1 MLDWNFKKLMPH
13 LKSAS
18 VNMQSFIQKLLSN
31 FESAPSNLWNYKVSS
46 KTKTKKICYISNK
59 RPPNCLIAKYR
70 AKVRILKFGTK
81 KALLKY
87 FGQQFWK
94 TIVIFEISTLE
105 FALLQSFVQKIKIL
119 KFGKKFGTGTWKY
132 CCHIW
137 NQRPQICLA
146 AKFGAKVKILK
157 FETKN
162 TWFGYFWT
170 GSWKLYCHILN
181 QLHRIC
187 LISKFL
193 RKTKMPKLGTNN
205 VLFEYF
211 WARIWK
217 WYCHI
222 WNQHSRICLISRF
235 LRKKTNVPYLGI
247 FGLEF

>member
-31 FESAPSNLWNYKVSS
+31 FESAPSNLWNYEVSS
-46 KTKTKKICYISNK
+46 KTKTKKICCISNK

-119 KFGKKFGTGTWKY
+119 KFGKKFGTGT
-132 CCHIW
+132 
-137 NQRPQICLA
+137 L
-146 AKFGAKVKILK
+146 KILLSYFK
-157 FETKN
+157 SASSNLSCCKVWCKSKN
-162 TWFGYFWT
+162 
-170 GSWKLYCHILN
+170 
-181 QLHRIC
+181 
-187 LISKFL
+187 
-193 RKTKMPKLGTNN
+193 P
-205 VLFEYF
+205 
-211 WARIWK
+211 
-217 WYCHI
+217 
-222 WNQHSRICLISRF
+222 
-235 LRKKTNVPYLGI
+235 
-247 FGLEF
+247 

>member
-46 KTKTKKICYISNK
+46 KTKTKKICCISNK

-157 FETKN
+157 FGTKN
-162 TWFGYFWT
+162 TWFWVFLD
-170 GSWKLYCHILN
+170 WKLKIILSYLKSTPSDLSN
-181 QLHRIC
+181 FK
-187 LISKFL
+187 ISQKN
-193 RKTKMPKLGTNN
+193 KN
-205 VLFEYF
+205 
-211 WARIWK
+211 A
-217 WYCHI
+217 
-222 WNQHSRICLISRF
+222 
-235 LRKKTNVPYLGI
+235 
-247 FGLEF
+247 